1 MDIPLSEF
9 LTHNPAILATVIIA
23 AIFVGAGLAFEVG
36 WRLYLRKKSD
46 TYSNDDNNNE
56 GGRNMGFSG
65 VGENR
70 ANNNKIELDA
80 VKSELRFMKASM
92 AQMNEVLR
100 SIHENTRK

>member
-1 MDIPLSEF
+1 MDIPLAEF
-9 LTHNPAILATVIIA
+9 LTRNPAILSTVIIA
-23 AIFVGAGLAFEVG
+23 AVFVGAGLAFEVG